1 MEYLMET
8 KGEATVVRFDGDLGG
23 SDEGDLKKMF
33 IELRREG
40 ATKVAVDMTRVDFMD
55 STVIGLFVWGMKNL
69 REVGGDFRLFGLTD
83 AVRKIFE
90 ITHLDRAF
98 EILPCESDAL
108 ESFL

>member
-1 MEYLMET
+1 MQYLIENQ
-8 KGEATVVRFDGDLGG
+8 GQAAVLRFDGDLAA
-23 SDEGDLKKMF
+23 SDEADLKKMF

-40 ATKVAVDMTRVDFMD
+40 ATKVAVDMSNVDFMD

-69 REVGGDFRLFGLTD
+69 REVGGDFRLFGLSEP
-83 AVRKIFE
+83 VRKIFE

-98 EILPCESDAL
+98 YILPSESDTL

>member
-1 MEYLMET
+1 MQYILEN
-8 KGEATVVRFDGDLGG
+8 KGHATILRFDGDLGA
-23 SDEGDLKKMF
+23 SDEPELKKMF

-40 ATKVAVDMTRVDFMD
+40 ANKVAVDMGNVDFMD

-69 REVGGDFRLFGLTD
+69 REVGGDFRLFGLSEP
-83 AVRKIFE
+83 VRKIFE

-98 EILPCESDAL
+98 YILPGESEAL